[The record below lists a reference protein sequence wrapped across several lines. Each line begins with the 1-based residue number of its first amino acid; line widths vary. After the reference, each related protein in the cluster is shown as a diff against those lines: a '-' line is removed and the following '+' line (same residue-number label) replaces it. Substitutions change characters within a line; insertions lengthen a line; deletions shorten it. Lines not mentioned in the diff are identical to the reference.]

1 MGSCLTTLGGGKW
14 RYVGSHYHSLGV
26 AGAIFFLLVDAR
38 FQSSDVQMFASF
50 FGLGASLGDSRLE
63 HGPPLVFQTG
73 TSLLCIGG
81 HSVGVCWHV
90 PSVESIRHAQ
100 I

>member
-1 MGSCLTTLGGGKW
+1 
-14 RYVGSHYHSLGV
+14 
-26 AGAIFFLLVDAR
+26 
-38 FQSSDVQMFASF
+38 MFASF